1 MFLQN
6 VGKNLFDVFSIFACF
21 YADSKIIL
29 FNIDFNMEN
38 KSYKK
43 MCFPCYKLAQIK
55 ISSKR
60 DRYSWT
66 YLGCVDLLSKRKA
79 LYKNMGTYQNLKGEI
94 KEIKVYCLTNQ
105 IQIDL
110 IVYLQ
115 ISQPPYYLAQIIS
128 QLLHYLNYFAVLD
141 KFQLINEFM

>member
-1 MFLQN
+1 MWVKIYLT
-6 VGKNLFDVFSIFACF
+6 FSQYLHAFTLIV
-21 YADSKIIL
+21 
-29 FNIDFNMEN
+29 
-38 KSYKK
+38 KSYSLILISIWKISPTKK

-115 ISQPPYYLAQIIS
+115 ISLLFSTNNFSTIALFELFCSSGQI
-128 QLLHYLNYFAVLD
+128 LVD
-141 KFQLINEFM
+141 

>member
-1 MFLQN
+1 MWVKIYLT
-6 VGKNLFDVFSIFACF
+6 FSQYLHAFTLIV
-21 YADSKIIL
+21 
-29 FNIDFNMEN
+29 
-38 KSYKK
+38 KSYSLILISIWKISPTK
-43 MCFPCYKLAQIK
+43 MCFSCYKLAQIK

>member
-43 MCFPCYKLAQIK
+43 KCVFHVINLRR
-55 ISSKR
+55 SK
-60 DRYSWT
+60 
-66 YLGCVDLLSKRKA
+66 
-79 LYKNMGTYQNLKGEI
+79 YQV
-94 KEIKVYCLTNQ
+94 KETDIRGH
-105 IQIDL
+105 I
-110 IVYLQ
+110 
-115 ISQPPYYLAQIIS
+115 
-128 QLLHYLNYFAVLD
+128 
-141 KFQLINEFM
+141 

>member
-1 MFLQN
+1 MWVKIYLT
-6 VGKNLFDVFSIFACF
+6 FSQYLHAFTLIV
-21 YADSKIIL
+21 
-29 FNIDFNMEN
+29 
-38 KSYKK
+38 KSYSLILISIWKISPTKK
-43 MCFPCYKLAQIK
+43 MCFPCYKLAYIK